1 MPELPEVEIT
11 LRGIR
16 PHLLGRRILDV
27 EVRQR
32 QLRWPVA
39 AGIDRL
45 AGQVITG
52 LRRRAKYLLVTASPA
67 PDAPATGTALI
78 HLGMSGSLRI
88 IDPAAPLR
96 PHDHVLLTL
105 ESNLQLRF
113 HDPRRFG
120 CWLWT
125 DESPDQ
131 HPLLRD
137 LGPEPLSASF
147 DGSTLARAASGRR
160 RSIKELL
167 LDGKVVVGVG
177 NIYACEALH
186 LAGIHPKRAAGRVGA
201 ARLGRLAGC
210 VREVLA
216 RAIESGGTTLRD
228 FLREDGAP
236 GYFKQELLVYDREH
250 EPCRTCRRPLRRIV
264 LGQRSTFYCPGCQH

>member
-1 MPELPEVEIT
+1 MPELPEVET
-11 LRGIR
+11 TARGIR
-16 PHLLGRRILDV
+16 PHLLGRRVLEV

-45 AGQVITG
+45 AGQIVSDV
-52 LRRRAKYLLVTASPA
+52 RRRAKYLLIGFSPA
-67 PDAPATGTALI
+67 VGAPATGTALV
-78 HLGMSGSLRI
+78 HLGMSGSLRLA
-88 IDPAAPLR
+88 DPPAPLR

-105 ESNLQLRF
+105 ESNRQLRF

-125 DESPDQ
+125 EGPPGD

-137 LGPEPLSASF
+137 LGPEPLSSEF
-147 DGSTLARAASGRR
+147 DGATLATAARGRR

-167 LDGKVVVGVG
+167 LDGRVVVGVG

-186 LAGIHPKRAAGRVGA
+186 LAGIHPKRAAGRVSP
-201 ARLGRLAGC
+201 ARLERLAGC
-210 VREVLA
+210 VRQVLR

-228 FLREDGAP
+228 FLREDGEP

-250 EPCRTCRRPLRRIV
+250 QPCRSCQADVRRIV
-264 LGQRSTFYCPGCQH
+264 LGQRSTFYCPACQR